1 MILTLCGL
9 IGLYCLYSA
18 YEQANALKV
27 KRENKAIENT
37 YSALQDRKA
46 FALEAQAEDAETYKL
61 AVKIAKR

>member
-1 MILTLCGL
+1 MIVTLAVIAGVYF
-9 IGLYCLYSA
+9 LYRA
-18 YEQANALKV
+18 FDKTNALSV
-27 KRENKAIENT
+27 KQENRAIENA